1 MAEAAVKEPSMEDI
15 LSSIRKIISEEGD
28 VPGAEQTAPVV
39 QTPEPVMVSDPI
51 NAPQMS
57 DVLDEVRASESVPEP
72 EPVAAATDTSA
83 VSGNDAA
90 TIAASLAGIAKTI
103 ETGPETSISEN
114 VAEPAMEAPVSE
126 TQETSVSLT
135 SIAEAVTEQAE
146 IPSAGVEDVEVAIE
160 PQAEVSHVAM
170 ADATPAPKIEIE
182 APEPK
187 IEAPEAPVSAAAV
200 ETMVE
205 EEMAF
210 KGALMSPSSNGE
222 VSNAFDRLKRS
233 VMDDVDAKTEAIL
246 RPMLREW
253 LDENLPNMVERLVR
267 EEIERV
273 ARGV

>member
-273 ARGV
+273 ARGI